1 MIPISSANGVSA
13 RKEMK
18 IMIKEESMTTIQ
30 NEDGKWVPA
39 EPIPYY
45 PPKKRSFKEIVV
57 STIRILLGKDG
68 GQDDA

>member
-1 MIPISSANGVSA
+1 MIN
-13 RKEMK
+13 
-18 IMIKEESMTTIQ
+18 EECMNTIQ
-30 NEDGKWVPA
+30 EENGKWVPA

-68 GQDDA
+68 WQDDAQ